1 MRMRLFENEGI
12 HPLILP
18 CIGGHFSNS
27 EMASRKQRGIA
38 VVLAMGVVALAAMAA
53 AAIVVSQST
62 WARQV
67 ELTTEHIQARAVLLA
82 GADWARALL
91 ADDRRLSNV
100 DHLGEP
106 WALKLPPLPVEN
118 GELLGQIQ
126 DQQGLINVNNL
137 ITDGKI
143 NVAQLA
149 HFRKLLATLGLPDE
163 LADALVDWIDADNQP
178 QPGDGAEDA
187 YYLALDPPYL
197 PANQALI
204 DVAELALVRGFDAN
218 VRARLRPY
226 ITALP
231 GFTAI
236 NVNTAPAEVLT
247 AIIDGLDLGG
257 AQLLVAQRDR
267 AYYRDSADFVNRLPR
282 GVTAAA
288 GDIGVSSNFFIATL
302 RVTIGGAQARG
313 IALLARGASGWPDI
327 VWRKYL

>member
-1 MRMRLFENEGI
+1 MRTR
-12 HPLILP
+12 
-18 CIGGHFSNS
+18 
-27 EMASRKQRGIA
+27 QRGVAI
-38 VVLAMGVVALAAMAA
+38 VLAMGVVALAAMAA
-53 AAIVVSQST
+53 AAIMVSQST

-67 ELTTEHIQARAVLLA
+67 ELTTDHIQARAVLLA

-118 GELLGQIQ
+118 GELVGQIE
-126 DQQGLINVNNL
+126 DEQGKFNLNNVV
-137 ITDGKI
+137 TEGKI

-149 HFRKLLATLGLPDE
+149 HLRSLLALLGLPDE
-163 LADALVDWIDADNQP
+163 LADALADWIDADSLPQP
-178 QPGDGAEDA
+178 QDGAEDA

-197 PANQALI
+197 AANRPLI
-204 DVAELALVRGFDAN
+204 DTAELALVRGFDDN

-226 ITALP
+226 VTALP
-231 GFTAI
+231 TFTAV
-236 NVNTAPAEVLT
+236 NVNTAPAEVL
-247 AIIDGLDLGG
+247 AAVVEGLNLGG

-267 AYYRDSADFVNRLPR
+267 AYFRGSDDFLRRLPR
-282 GVTAAA
+282 GVEAAA
-288 GDIGVSSNFFIATL
+288 GDISVSSDYFMATL

-313 IALLARGASGWPDI
+313 KALLARGGSGWPEI